1 MSGTKRI
8 LVVEDEKDLLDSY
21 KELIETAGYD
31 SLAVP
36 DGYQALD
43 ALDKNKG
50 KIELV
55 LLDLMMPGID
65 GLEVLRAITSNRGKY
80 GEMPIVILT
89 NMTSESIIRETF
101 ELGASSYLVKT
112 DLDYDGL
119 VKELA
124 KYLGGA
130 V

>member
-1 MSGTKRI
+1 MSETKRI
-8 LVVEDEKDLLDSY
+8 LIVEDEKDLLDSY
-21 KELIETAGYD
+21 KELVETAGYD
-31 SLAVP
+31 AYAVS

-43 ALDKNKG
+43 TLDKNKG
-50 KIELV
+50 KIDLV

-65 GLEVLRAITSNRGKY
+65 GLEVLRTIKTNTGKY
-80 GEMPIVILT
+80 GEMPIVVLT

-119 VKELA
+119 VKELG
-124 KYLGGA
+124 KYLGSA
-130 V
+130 S

>member
-1 MSGTKRI
+1 MSEIKRI
-8 LVVEDEKDLLDSY
+8 LVVEDEKDLLESY

-31 SLAVP
+31 ALAVS

-50 KIELV
+50 KIALV

-65 GLEVLRAITSNRGKY
+65 GLEVLRTITSNKEKY

-119 VKELA
+119 VKELG

-130 V
+130 I

>member
-1 MSGTKRI
+1 MSEIKRI
-8 LVVEDEKDLLDSY
+8 LVVEDEKDLLESY

-31 SLAVP
+31 ALAVS

-50 KIELV
+50 KIALV

-65 GLEVLRAITSNRGKY
+65 GLEVLRTITSNKEKY

-119 VKELA
+119 VQELG

-130 V
+130 I